1 MSNSW
6 TKLGADID
14 GEAYGDESGYS
25 VSLSSDGTIVA
36 IGAPYNDGN
45 GDSAGH
51 VRVYNWNITP
61 PPAGVCFPAG
71 TPVTT
76 DQGNIPI
83 EKLNTHIHTIRGK
96 SIVAITKTISI
107 EKQIVCFEKDAF
119 CKNVPSKKTICSPEH
134 KILYKGKMVKARNI
148 VDICENV
155 HFIPYNG
162 NILYNVLLEKEGK
175 MIINNLI
182 CETLCPYNMI
192 ALISKISD
200 RKEKNIKIRKVRDII
215 MKNDKVG
222 YKKLYSSLLRSPNK

>member
-1 MSNSW
+1 N
-6 TKLGADID
+6 
-14 GEAYGDESGYS
+14 
-25 VSLSSDGTIVA
+25 DGTA
-36 IGAPYNDGN
+36 NN
-45 GDSAGH
+45 AGH
-51 VRVYNWNITP
+51 VRVYELTATV
-61 PPAGVCFPAG
+61 PAGVCFPAG

-96 SIVAITKTISI
+96 SIVAITQTISI

-148 VDICENV
+148 VDVCENV

-182 CETLCPYNMI
+182 CETLSPYNMI

-200 RKEKNIKIRKVRDII
+200 RKEKNIKLRKVRDII